1 MFLPRI
7 VIHNRLVETRNYNFK
22 LKNNIFLILYIY
34 KRHISRCDEIGR
46 RARLKIW
53 CGSPHVPVRLRP
65 SAFLTPAREFF
76 SGVEPPVLTSHKT

>member
-1 MFLPRI
+1 M
-7 VIHNRLVETRNYNFK
+7 
-22 LKNNIFLILYIY
+22 Y

-65 SAFLTPAREFF
+65 PADIIKKKSIHRLLFYCACGTYSRRVF
-76 SGVEPPVLTSHKT
+76 YSKNGSHLSQNDT